1 MDDNALAW
9 REVVIEDPDGGDLVL
24 WPHLP
29 CVIMPSKVRSRKKW
43 DGLAL
48 TISKNDFLYMME
60 DYEREK
66 ESPGANVE
74 AAISSGTLISRL
86 LKDLRELDIDGP
98 HIPDPEP
105 VRLVSH
111 AENARG
117 GLPIFLIEPEIDDE
131 MWFEWLSKCAEM
143 EVKIGSLLSRL
154 TTSKR
159 WRKYAQN
166 AVSLIL
172 KDSDIDSELGAAS
185 ATCYAWE
192 QESNKDIGE
201 ELISE
206 KNVRLAS
213 RIRGAL
219 ADLRSSSI
227 DDDETSQPTLMV
239 PVHQARLPSLAR
251 AINNWPEPE
260 TIRRMKK

>member
-1 MDDNALAW
+1 M
-9 REVVIEDPDGGDLVL
+9 
-24 WPHLP
+24 
-29 CVIMPSKVRSRKKW
+29 
-43 DGLAL
+43 
-48 TISKNDFLYMME
+48 
-60 DYEREK
+60 
-66 ESPGANVE
+66 
-74 AAISSGTLISRL
+74 
-86 LKDLRELDIDGP
+86 KDLRELDIDGP
-98 HIPDPEP
+98 HIPDPET

-117 GLPIFLIEPEIDDE
+117 GLPVFLIEPEIDDD

-154 TTSKR
+154 STSKR

-166 AVSLIL
+166 AVPLIE
-172 KDSDIDSELGAAS
+172 KDNDIDSELGAAS

-201 ELISE
+201 GLLLE

-219 ADLRSSSI
+219 ANLRSSSI

-239 PVHQARLPSLAR
+239 PVHQARLQSLAK
-251 AINNWPEPE
+251 AISSWPEPE
-260 TIRRMKK
+260 TVRRMKK